1 MHHDSLSRRRLLAA
15 AALCAT
21 GGVPRLAFA
30 DLEAKPTALD
40 DAYAFLVR
48 MMDLYASGSTLRLAQ
63 SYVSNSVLHLKDA
76 AFTYD
81 NAVALL
87 AFLQRGTPDDLAR
100 ATTLGRALAY
110 AQTFDPIAD
119 GRIRDGYHT
128 KPFILASGA
137 PNINTDDGDQGTD
150 CGNMAW
156 TGLALCRLAQSLQ
169 RAGQPADDILAAALA
184 IGNWIQAHAY
194 DTRGAGGYTSGFSPK
209 QAPLTYKSTELNV
222 DIHALFTMLATLD
235 VASTWTPRAAHALA
249 FIDSMWNAKGGFFW
263 VGTGNDGVT
272 LNKDFKPEDV
282 QSWTW
287 LATLDAAH
295 AGSIDWANQ
304 NLHRVDGTFDG
315 VCFSDAD
322 KKGVWF
328 EGTAH
333 MACAML
339 ARHGAGDAARAQT
352 YLSSIELAQATAVA
366 GSTQGVPA
374 ASRKLPTGDGDDYF
388 VALHIGA
395 TGWYCLA
402 KLAGNPMRLA

>member
-1 MHHDSLSRRRLLAA
+1 MTPARTTRRHVLAA
-15 AALCAT
+15 AAALA
-21 GGVPRLAFA
+21 VPRFA
-30 DLEAKPTALD
+30 RAQDAARPSALD
-40 DAYAFLVR
+40 DAYAFLVQ
-48 MMDLYASGSTLRLAQ
+48 MMDLHAGGATLRLAQ
-63 SYVSNSVLHLKDA
+63 SYVSNSTLHLKDA

-81 NAVALL
+81 NAVTLL
-87 AFLQRGTPDDLAR
+87 AFLQRGTADDLAR
-100 ATTLGRALAY
+100 ATTLGRALVY

-128 KPFILASGA
+128 SPFILANGA
-137 PNINTDDGDQGTD
+137 VNINTDDGDQGTD

-156 TGLALCRLAQSLQ
+156 SGLALCRLYQALV
-169 RAGQPADDILAAALA
+169 RANQPAADILAAAKS
-184 IGNWIQAHAY
+184 IGNWIQTHSV

-209 QAPLTYKSTELNV
+209 QVALTYKSTELNV

-235 VASTWTPRAAHALA
+235 SSATWTPRAAHALA
-249 FIDSMWNAKGGFFW
+249 FVNSMWNASGGFFW

-282 QSWTW
+282 QSWTY
-287 LATLDAAH
+287 LATLAASH
-295 AGSIDWANQ
+295 AGSIDWANA
-304 NLHRVDGTFDG
+304 NLHRVDGSFSG

-333 MACAML
+333 MASAML
-339 ARHGAGDAARAQT
+339 VRNGAGDAARAQT

-374 ASRKLPTGDGDDYF
+374 ASRKLPTGDGDNYF

-402 KLAGNPMRLA
+402 KQGGNPMRLAA